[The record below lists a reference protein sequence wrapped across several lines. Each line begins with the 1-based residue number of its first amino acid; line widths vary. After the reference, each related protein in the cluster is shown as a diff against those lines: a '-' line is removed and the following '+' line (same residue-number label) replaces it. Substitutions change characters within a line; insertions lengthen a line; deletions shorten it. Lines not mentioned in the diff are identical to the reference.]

1 MSSPAA
7 NSLEERMIKEATAH
21 VQSAEIAARKGCQE
35 ALLAGMR
42 LIWLHQ
48 NTSAQGS
55 RNDIVPRGTKSGFEG
70 ALEKIG
76 LPKRTAY
83 RWINATYAAA
93 ERIGI
98 LQGSFPEPGTPNWK
112 GLENGLSNVAAG
124 MSLRRLV
131 IGCSAPNS
139 DDQRQDELITR
150 AEAGDLN
157 AEHVLELI
165 SAGKLTLVQAMR
177 AAAGALATKGKERKD
192 PVYLDFDVESKTAT
206 GLIPKAFITL
216 QNGFKG
222 WDDYSPAAKTALRN
236 EWHATRQAMPDDLF
250 TSKK

>member
-1 MSSPAA
+1 MSSVLAKTIE
-7 NSLEERMIKEATAH
+7 SQMIKEAAAH
-21 VQSAEIAARKGCQE
+21 VQSAEAAARKGCQE

-48 NTSAQGS
+48 NTSAQGT

-76 LPKRTAY
+76 LPKSTAV
-83 RWINATYAAA
+83 RWINATYAGA

-98 LQGSFPEPGTPNWK
+98 IPASFPEPGTPAWR
-112 GLENGLSNVAAG
+112 GLEDGLCKVATG

-150 AEAGDLN
+150 AESGDVN
-157 AEHVLELI
+157 AENVLELI
-165 SAGKLTLVQAMR
+165 AAGKLTLVQAMR

-192 PVYLDFDVESKTAT
+192 PVYLDFDVETKSAT
-206 GLIPKAFITL
+206 GLIPKALVTL
-216 QNGFKG
+216 QNGFRG
-222 WDDYSPAAKTALRN
+222 WDDYSPAAKSALRN
-236 EWHATRQAMPDDLF
+236 EWHATRAAMPDDLF
-250 TSKK
+250 SSKK